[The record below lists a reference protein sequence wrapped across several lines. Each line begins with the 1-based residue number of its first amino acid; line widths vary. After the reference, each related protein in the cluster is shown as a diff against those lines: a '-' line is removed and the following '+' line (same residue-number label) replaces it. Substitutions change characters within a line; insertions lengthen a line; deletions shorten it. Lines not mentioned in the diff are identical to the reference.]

1 MTIMASADI
10 LLELDGIKGE
20 SGDSKHP
27 DTIEVSKVSGLGVVN
42 KTTPAIGGGGGSGKA
57 IFHPLNCQGPMS
69 IAYPAL
75 KDFCAHGTPIKK
87 ATLYIRKQGAGEQ
100 QEYLTYVMEHVL
112 VKAVHPVITDK
123 GSSIAFSLSYQTI
136 TQEYKPQKDDQS
148 LGSAV
153 KTGWNL
159 KTNKK
164 HG

>member
-1 MTIMASADI
+1 MAAADV

-20 SGDSKHP
+20 STDSKHP
-27 DTIEVSKVSGLGVVN
+27 DTIELTKVSGLGITN
-42 KTTPAIGGGGGSGKA
+42 KTTPAVGGGGGQGKA
-57 IFHPLNCQGPMS
+57 IFHPLNCKGPMS
-69 IAYPAL
+69 IAYPTL

-87 ATLYIRKQGAGEQ
+87 ATLWVRKQGAGEQ
-100 QEYLTYVMEHVL
+100 QEFLTYVLEHVL
-112 VKAVHPVITDK
+112 VSAVHPVISEK
-123 GSSIAFSLSYQTI
+123 GASMAFTLSYQTS

-153 KTGWNL
+153 KTGWNQ